1 MYAIPMTTKKLR
13 QIEDEIQTIKRR
25 LLEIEHMRPGSL
37 SRQYKKPKEKKGAYY
52 QISYTHKM
60 RSRTE
65 YIRLEFVDEIQDQ
78 IIVYKQFKK
87 MVERWIELS
96 IEYSRLKMNLAKAP
110 SQKEE

>member
-1 MYAIPMTTKKLR
+1 MTTKKLR
-13 QIEDEIQTIKRR
+13 QIEDEIQTIKQS
-25 LLEIEHMRPGSL
+25 LLEIENMRPGSL

-65 YIRLEFVDEIQDQ
+65 YVRSEFVDEIRDQ

-87 MVERWIELS
+87 MVERWIELA
-96 IEYSRLKMNLAKAP
+96 IEYSRLKMNLAKTTN
-110 SQKEE
+110 QKEE